1 MVHVPHA
8 FNILCIPR
16 SISRVLVKVA
26 WLCYLCFCPYLLRVS
41 VMLDAADQTNMYHH
55 GLGEQWIYLIMLT
68 YTYICIYKLYL
79 YRSIH
84 IYCLGTKHT
93 HLHVRQSEVM
103 IPSVVGPPRSGMSER
118 QAGWVQGVG
127 ARKRSLDGKSWFPPL
142 WGVYYPCC
150 KERGS
155 PHGVIVE

>member
-1 MVHVPHA
+1 
-8 FNILCIPR
+8 
-16 SISRVLVKVA
+16 
-26 WLCYLCFCPYLLRVS
+26 
-41 VMLDAADQTNMYHH
+41 MYHH

-103 IPSVVGPPRSGMSER
+103 IPAVVGPPRSGMSER
-118 QAGWVQGVG
+118 QAGWVQGSG

-155 PHGVIVE
+155 PHGVIVVEYYLFLNNIIDVEVPALSWFSLGLFCMYIKNGYSVRGGVW